1 MNIKPLPNATSRGAL
16 SEVSGDAQRGSS
28 NGSKKGK
35 PEKKAPAEAPLEV
48 EMSPEATD
56 EATRNSQ
63 TVDTQTVVALLNE
76 SAKIPT
82 PSPRTYPPIVKKP
95 SRTL

>member
-1 MNIKPLPNATSRGAL
+1 MNIKPIPAASLKIN
-16 SEVSGDAQRGSS
+16 EVSDESNRGNSS
-28 NGSKKGK
+28 EPKKGK
-35 PEKKAPAEAPLEV
+35 PKKPDPQAPIEV

-56 EATRNSQ
+56 EAVRNSQ
-63 TVDTQTVVALLNE
+63 TVDTRTVIELLNE

-82 PSPRTYPPIVKKP
+82 PTPRVYPPIVKKP

>member
-1 MNIKPLPNATSRGAL
+1 MNIKPIPATMGSIA
-16 SEVSGDAQRGSS
+16 EVSGDSKRGNSPGTK
-28 NGSKKGK
+28 NGK
-35 PEKKAPAEAPLEV
+35 PKRPPPEAILEP

-56 EATRNSQ
+56 EAVRNSQ
-63 TVDTQTVVALLNE
+63 TVDTQTVIALLNE

-82 PSPRTYPPIVKKP
+82 PTPRVYPPIVKKP